1 MNIFMVFGNLVEILL
16 PENFCSVSPECD
28 MTSMPKKFSEL
39 TIAGI
44 AIVPP
49 HCDLTYKV
57 MFCIVS
63 SHCDLS
69 SKTIFCSV
77 SSI

>member
-28 MTSMPKKFSEL
+28 MTSVPKKFSEL
-39 TIAGI
+39 TI

-69 SKTIFCSV
+69 SETIFCSV
-77 SSI
+77 SPI